1 MTVDHHDKIEKS
13 ASSPSSEPQGP
24 LTNDAKEDELQAKAK
39 AKAKAR
45 PERTANFKDYL
56 VSTPLTAPCI
66 NDTLITSITCSG
78 YSPTQQNG
86 ISLRML
92 PAFLQALEQGL

>member
-24 LTNDAKEDELQAKAK
+24 LTNDVKEDELQ

-56 VSTPLTAPCI
+56 VSNPLTAPCI
-66 NDTLITSITCSG
+66 NNTLVTSITCSG
-78 YSPTQQNG
+78 YSPTQQDG
-86 ISLRML
+86 ISLHML
-92 PAFLQALEQGL
+92 QAFLQALEQGL

>member
-24 LTNDAKEDELQAKAK
+24 LTNDAKEDELQ

>member
-1 MTVDHHDKIEKS
+1 MTVDHHDKIEKP
-13 ASSPSSEPQGP
+13 ANSPSPEPQGP
-24 LTNDAKEDELQAKAK
+24 LTKDETEDELQAKAK
-39 AKAKAR
+39 VR

-56 VSTPLTAPCI
+56 VSNPLRAQCI
-66 NDTLITSITCSG
+66 NDTLNITCSG
-78 YSPTQQNG
+78 YSPMQQNG